1 MYAVGLATVASP
13 DIMKPGVIFP
23 DFLATGRHA
32 AHNPIRLIL
41 EESNVLWPGLRVG
54 ALVR

>member
-13 DIMKPGVIFP
+13 DIMKPGVVFP
-23 DFLATGRHA
+23 DFLATGRHT
-32 AHNPIRLIL
+32 AHNPVNLIL
-41 EESNVLWPGLRVG
+41 EESRSLWPGVRVG